1 VRQRHGHVI
10 NTGLLVGLSTGPVPS
25 CWSPFAGLARRPL
38 SALCERVRV
47 ERGRRVGFA
56 VVVTPVDL

>member
-1 VRQRHGHVI
+1 
-10 NTGLLVGLSTGPVPS
+10 
-25 CWSPFAGLARRPL
+25 
-38 SALCERVRV
+38 V